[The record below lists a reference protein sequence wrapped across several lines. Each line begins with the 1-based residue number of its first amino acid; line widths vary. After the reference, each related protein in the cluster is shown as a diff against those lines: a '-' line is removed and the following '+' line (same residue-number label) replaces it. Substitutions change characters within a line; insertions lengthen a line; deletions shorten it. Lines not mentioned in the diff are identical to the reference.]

1 MQGNPEIV
9 LAIMAIFGVGVIGVV
24 EFIKRIL
31 KTEGQTIVNF
41 VITGAVSFAATAAYL
56 LKADLFSIGALIL
69 YGVIVFGEASG
80 LYHVYAKNKTG

>member
-9 LAIMAIFGVGVIGVV
+9 LAILAIFGVGVIGVV

-41 VITGAVSFAATAAYL
+41 VITGVVSFAATAAYL
-56 LKADLFSIGALIL
+56 MKADLFSIGALIL
-69 YGVIVFGEASG
+69 YGIIVFGEASG
-80 LYHVYAKNKTG
+80 LYHVYAKKQTN